1 MTTTP
6 QQVFKK
12 QKDALAYILDTG
24 VKVSPGKFS
33 QDCAKYHLVQPD
45 KGILLCDLIAY
56 LRREFNTEP
65 TGPAKDLALDEHARQ
80 LREYELRKLKADVET
95 KERANRKEDDRWM
108 EVVAHETQMAA
119 FAGQIE
125 ESLQQVT
132 TIKLSELIFIAGGDL
147 ARAAEFAHALDRLH
161 VAALTDAV
169 REQVKT
175 VVFEDEEAHGESA
188 E

>member
-1 MTTTP
+1 MSTP
-6 QQVFKK
+6 QQVFKNRK
-12 QKDALAYILDTG
+12 EALTWLRNEG
-24 VKVSPGKFS
+24 GSVSQGKFY
-33 QDCAKYHLVQPD
+33 QDCDEFHLTQPD
-45 KGILLCDLIAY
+45 KTVLLCDLIAY
-56 LRREFNTEP
+56 MRRELKTGP
-65 TGPAKDLALDEHARQ
+65 TGPAQDLGAEEHN
-80 LREYELRKLKADVET
+80 REMRDLEKRKLRADVEA

-108 EVVAHETQMAA
+108 EVVAHETQLAA

-132 TIKLSELIFIAGGDL
+132 TIKLSELLFIAGGEL
-147 ARAAEFAHALDRLH
+147 SKAAEFAHALDRLH

-175 VVFEDEEAHGESA
+175 VVFEDEEHHGESA